1 MRTLGVIG
9 GMGPAATFDFCA
21 RLTAAVPA
29 ARDQDHPR
37 ILVDCDPQVPDRN
50 AAARGEGASP
60 GAYIAGMARRL
71 VTGGAEVLAMPCNTA
86 HAYRSNIEAAASAPF
101 VDMIAAAVDD
111 ACAEGVSRI
120 GVLAADGCIAAGLY
134 QDALAARG
142 GVCLLLT
149 ADDQVAFM
157 RLLYRIKA
165 GDLGA
170 DARAG
175 MAEFAAHL
183 IAQGAAAVIA
193 GCTEVPLVLGADD
206 VRVRLVNS
214 TDSLVR
220 ATLAKLAS

>member
-1 MRTLGVIG
+1 
-9 GMGPAATFDFCA
+9 
-21 RLTAAVPA
+21 
-29 ARDQDHPR
+29 
-37 ILVDCDPQVPDRN
+37 
-50 AAARGEGASP
+50 
-60 GAYIAGMARRL
+60 
-71 VTGGAEVLAMPCNTA
+71 
-86 HAYRSNIEAAASAPF
+86 
-101 VDMIAAAVDD
+101 
-111 ACAEGVSRI
+111 
-120 GVLAADGCIAAGLY
+120 
-134 QDALAARG
+134 
-142 GVCLLLT
+142 VCLLLT